1 MFDSIQPLADVD
13 IDEPSYRQ
21 RVKQAAETILNQQAY
36 PAELSLAIN
45 DLAAVFTQLTTL
57 DVNSTNTDDT
67 TETILNEGKALSP
80 RDAARCLL
88 DIARTTQFI
97 RGIHA
102 AITDLFDR
110 FPGEQINIVYAGC
123 GPYATLLVPLFSQF
137 KDTQIKVTMIDIHQH
152 SLDAARYLVD
162 QLDYSDFVQD
172 YVQCD
177 ATRYQHP
184 ETQAVHLAITET
196 MQKALAKE
204 PQLAVTAN
212 LVPQLVEGG
221 VLIPQQISI
230 ELCLANAKKEFSMQS
245 AETVMDDVVESQ
257 RERIDVGTVMTIN
270 SQNAVAIYQ
279 RCEAGS
285 KGKEP
290 SDTATKFT
298 ISEPPVGIQFQA
310 MLLTHITVHGEHK
323 LGDYD
328 SGLTVPTVLHGVG
341 TVKGGEQLTFDY
353 DVGEV
358 PGFNYRYCAT
368 YTV

>member
-1 MFDSIQPLADVD
+1 MNDSSQVLLDVETTSYPL
-13 IDEPSYRQ
+13 
-21 RVKQAAETILNQQAY
+21 RVKVAADTILNQRAYPHELNTAIQELASVFAELTTLDLNSTSADDTAETIL
-36 PAELSLAIN
+36 S
-45 DLAAVFTQLTTL
+45 
-57 DVNSTNTDDT
+57 
-67 TETILNEGKALSP
+67 EGKALSP

-102 AITDLFDR
+102 AIMDLFNR

-137 KDTQIKVTMIDIHQH
+137 NDTQIKVTMIDIHQH
-152 SLDAARYLVD
+152 SLVAARHLVG
-162 QLDYSDFVQD
+162 QLGFSKFVQD

-221 VLIPQQISI
+221 VLIPQQIRI
-230 ELCLANAKKEFSMQS
+230 ELCLSNAKKEFSIQP
-245 AETVMDDVVESQ
+245 AETVMDDVVEPQ
-257 RERIDVGTVMTIN
+257 RDRIDVGTVMTIN
-270 SQNAVAIYQ
+270 CQNSVAIYQ

-285 KGKEP
+285 KRNEP
-290 SDTATKFT
+290 SDISTESSVPSKLYAVSGSEEIRPVAPSVTPPAFSPGLSPRSSTATRPT
-298 ISEPPVGIQFQA
+298 
-310 MLLTHITVHGEHK
+310 
-323 LGDYD
+323 D
-328 SGLTVPTVLHGVG
+328 SPSR
-341 TVKGGEQLTFDY
+341 Q
-353 DVGEV
+353 
-358 PGFNYRYCAT
+358 
-368 YTV
+368 